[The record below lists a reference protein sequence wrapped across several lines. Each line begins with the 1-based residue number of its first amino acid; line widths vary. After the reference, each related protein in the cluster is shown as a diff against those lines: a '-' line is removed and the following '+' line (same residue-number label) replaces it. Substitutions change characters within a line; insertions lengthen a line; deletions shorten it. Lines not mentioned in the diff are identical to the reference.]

1 MEKRAPFRFFP
12 ECRGT
17 CPPSVRARF
26 GRVLGSA
33 PASTDRDLRGFQS
46 FGNLGGLYIRGN
58 VSVGGAFIVV
68 GSKGRRR
75 EVAPAIPGTHKVR
88 QYDFRWEPFRPPSP
102 ARRQGS
108 LSDTA
113 FIHVNG

>member
-75 EVAPAIPGTHKVR
+75 EVAPR
-88 QYDFRWEPFRPPSP
+88 FRANTMSANTISGGSRSARLPRPV
-102 ARRQGS
+102 ARF
-108 LSDTA
+108 LK
-113 FIHVNG
+113 